1 MRIPSIA
8 LAACL
13 AALACNDSSTGPA
26 GEGELQVTLRTIGG
40 DPDLDG
46 YVLDVDGR
54 VALPM
59 GPNGGTTLRLS
70 AGRHVLELEG
80 VAPNCAVEGG
90 RRHEIDVPAGRMVVA
105 IAVAC
110 EATGVRITVATTG
123 LDPDADGYRVLV
135 NGTHRAT
142 MAASTTTTVSR
153 LEPGTHLVELAG
165 VAGNCE
171 LAGAAT
177 QSVTIANREVVPLGF
192 AASCVATS
200 GVIRVEVST
209 TGSDRD
215 ADGYLALLDGQG
227 TISAPIAG
235 ASGVGHLTT
244 VPAGTHSVSL
254 DGVAANCAVVGEA
267 VATAVV
273 TVGAPVR
280 DTVEVGFTVDCV
292 LDSGTIHVSTTVT
305 GDPQGTHFT
314 VHPSCDWYYA
324 SCPDPIPAPVPLA
337 PDGSATLTVR
347 SGELDLYLT
356 PSSPTCLVTSGQGTR
371 VVIAR
376 GSEHEVHFEVGCGP
390 ITLRVSAPTT
400 GTNPDTE
407 YAATLWYY
415 DWWYYWPVAIEL
427 GVLAAD
433 ATLTAQAPFPGTY
446 WVSLGG
452 VAANC
457 VVQVANPTAE
467 FLLQPGD
474 TREVVFPVS
483 CGP

>member
-1 MRIPSIA
+1 MP
-8 LAACL
+8 
-13 AALACNDSSTGPA
+13 
-26 GEGELQVTLRTIGG
+26 V
-40 DPDLDG
+40 
-46 YVLDVDGR
+46 
-54 VALPM
+54 
-59 GPNGGTTLRLS
+59 GTT
-70 AGRHVLELEG
+70 VL
-80 VAPNCAVEGG
+80 
-90 RRHEIDVPAGRMVVA
+90 A
-105 IAVAC
+105 IAVTC
-110 EATGVRITVATTG
+110 GATGVRITVQTSG
-123 LDPDADGYRVLV
+123 PDPDPDGYRVLV

-142 MAASTTTTVSR
+142 IASSGTSTVSR
-153 LEPGTHLVELAG
+153 LEPGTHLVELSG

-171 LAGAAT
+171 FTGPT
-177 QSVTIANREVVPLGF
+177 SRTVTIANREVAPLAF
-192 AASCVATS
+192 AASCVATT

-215 ADGYLALLDGQG
+215 ANGYLALLNGQG

-235 ASGVGHLTT
+235 SPGVGHLTT

-267 VATAVV
+267 VATAVI

-280 DTVEVGFTVDCV
+280 DTVVVNFTVDCV
-292 LDSGTIHVSTTVT
+292 PDSGIIRVTTTVT
-305 GDPQGTHFT
+305 GDPQGAQFT
-314 VHPSCDWYYA
+314 VRAACDDYDYWYCPY
-324 SCPDPIPAPVPLA
+324 PDPAPALLA
-337 PDGSATLTVR
+337 PDGTATLTAR
-347 SGELDLYLT
+347 SGGYVVSLHLT
-356 PSSPTCLVTSGQGTR
+356 SAQCSVTSGQGTPIQ
-371 VVIAR
+371 VTP

-407 YAATLWYY
+407 YTATLWYY

-452 VAANC
+452 VAGNC
-457 VVQVANPTAE
+457 VVQVANPTNE